1 MIIMKKIILTVLCA
15 MFLFTGCNGNK
26 GQENTVDIAG
36 KTFYDTADTF
46 VYTEPTRLW
55 LGKDES
61 FVLSDYYVGGMDE
74 YNGTWELKNGVVTLK
89 SDKGEFKFEIKDE
102 NNIVLRTSLKGAN
115 AADVF
120 STEKPNTQVLPYGI
134 ENDYV
139 TYYNACQ
146 DENNRSFLELHD
158 DGSFSLIEKGSNG
171 TTDINGLWGK
181 EGDAYLFSN
190 FDPFK
195 DSSGNTVYNFEF
207 MTYDANSLVLN
218 EDLDGSKKGD
228 IFTIDGK
235 IPTGYVKPDEGFAF
249 KTQTYI
255 HEPIQDVKEE
265 YLPTITIATDFS
277 FLFYE
282 NVYAGM
288 GKYIGYCSPE
298 QNGWACKVTDGS
310 GMMGFA
316 GADVKEIIF
325 ESIDA
330 ETLELKT
337 DLCMSM
343 SGDRFKLWKE

>member
-1 MIIMKKIILTVLCA
+1 MKKVLMMIFCA
-15 MFLFTGCNGNK
+15 LMLLSGCTGGKAENK
-26 GQENTVDIAG
+26 VPDIAG

-74 YNGTWELKNGVVTLK
+74 YTGTWSVKDDVVTLK
-89 SDKGEFKFEIKDE
+89 SDKNEFKFEVKDE
-102 NNIVLRTSLKGAN
+102 NTLILRTSLRGGN
-115 AADVF
+115 ASDVF
-120 STEKPNTQVLPYGI
+120 STEKPKNEPLPYGI
-134 ENDYV
+134 EFDYV
-139 TYYNACQ
+139 TYYNANQ
-146 DENNRSFLELHD
+146 DESNRSFLEIHD
-158 DGSFSLIEKGSNG
+158 DGSFSLVEKGTSG

-181 EGDAYLFSN
+181 EGDAYMFSN

-195 DSSGNTVYNFEF
+195 DRNGNTVYNFEF
-207 MTYDANSLVLN
+207 LVYDENSLILN

-235 IPTGYVKPDEGFAF
+235 IPAGYTSSTETFSF
-249 KTQTYI
+249 KTQTWI

-316 GADVKEIIF
+316 GGDVKEIIF
-325 ESIDA
+325 ESIDS
-330 ETLELKT
+330 ETMELKT

-343 SGDRFKLWKE
+343 SGDRFKLWKD